1 MTLPKITFH
10 QGAYNRDPK
19 YYHPDT
25 NEQLSLNSLT
35 LEELLELLSRDI
47 ISNRR
52 LHRESLSSLRREIPV
67 HVGAISDL
75 VANWVSDRNHGWKL
89 VKLLSSHGLRF
100 TKELP
105 LVKLMTLQVKL
116 EDTAES
122 VGRNPLYQKIKLA
135 WFPTWDALFTQG
147 KRNLLS
153 LQGFLQDYLSCEDY
167 VPVAKGILTEILGLI
182 TFERENLKFMRGDH
196 PDAPQ
201 TFTRVYTQ
209 YSQAPNQAYPSVSGS
224 CMRLPFSSLD
234 RHPVVAYCTPDV
246 GLVWCEDADGRT
258 TVRALVN
265 LVHGTLCRIYGS
277 WEPEKAGRYTEGFIT
292 AVKEYLGYERN
303 ESQGLLDCRLAML
316 EDISYTGQP
325 CYTIPYLD
333 GTQYL
338 YPDPS
343 GDQWWHVTNSCVR
356 SEVIAAS
363 QSGVICVQLS
373 KCTDCGDTHVA
384 SAMRETR
391 CTTCHE
397 AHIQATTVHRC
408 YYCHTSI
415 VNGEEYTSVVS
426 GRNYCCVTCATAAS
440 TRAVTYRGNTLT
452 LPLEEATNETSAT

>member
-10 QGAYNRDPK
+10 QGAYNTDPK
-19 YYHPDT
+19 YYHPVT

-52 LHRESLSSLRREIPV
+52 LHRESLSSLRRELTINTSSIP
-67 HVGAISDL
+67 HLASQW
-75 VANWVSDRNHGWKL
+75 NSSHHGWKL
-89 VKLLSSHGLRF
+89 VKLLHQQGLRF

-135 WFPTWDALFTQG
+135 WLPTWDALFTNG

-153 LQGFLQDYLSCEDY
+153 LQGFLKDYLSCEDY
-167 VPVAKGILTEILGLI
+167 APVAKAVLTEILGLI

-209 YSQAPNQAYPSVSGS
+209 YSQATNQAYPSVNGS
-224 CMRLPFSSLD
+224 CMRGSFSSLD
-234 RHPVVAYCTPDV
+234 RHPVTAYCTPDV

-265 LVHGTLCRIYGS
+265 LVHGTLCRVYGS
-277 WEPEKAGRYTEGFIT
+277 WEPSKAGRYSEGFIT
-292 AVKEYLGYERN
+292 AVKQHLGYERN

-316 EDISYTGQP
+316 EDTRYNGQP
-325 CYTIPYLD
+325 CYTMPYLD
-333 GTQYL
+333 GAYYL

-343 GDQWWHVTNSCVR
+343 GDQWWHVTNNSVR
-356 SEVIAAS
+356 AEVTAAS
-363 QSGVICVQLS
+363 QSGVITIRLV
-373 KCTDCGDTHVA
+373 KCTDCGVTHV
-384 SAMRETR
+384 SSVMRGTR
-391 CTTCHE
+391 CFTCNEEYIRATTPFRCYFCRS
-397 AHIQATTVHRC
+397 AIQAGESYISEASHRH
-408 YYCHTSI
+408 YCSI
-415 VNGEEYTSVVS
+415 
-426 GRNYCCVTCATAAS
+426 RCAEATG

-452 LPLEEATNETSAT
+452 LSREEATNETSAT